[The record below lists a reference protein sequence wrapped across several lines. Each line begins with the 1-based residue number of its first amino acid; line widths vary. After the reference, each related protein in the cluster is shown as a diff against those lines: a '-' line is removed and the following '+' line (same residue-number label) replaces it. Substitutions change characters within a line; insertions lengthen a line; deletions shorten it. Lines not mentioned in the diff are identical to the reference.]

1 MTKKKKIITEED
13 IKKDDTVYIDTM
25 EGAKKMLSEL
35 PHIDYE
41 IGKEGSTLLELV
53 CAFTTD
59 VKVVEYLLKKG
70 ADIHHTD
77 KYGRNAFAY
86 AWFNH
91 SAPYM
96 DVFINQ
102 VLKKYWDKKS
112 CP

>member
-1 MTKKKKIITEED
+1 MSKKQKIITEDD
-13 IKKDDTVYIDTM
+13 IEKQKTIYIDTM
-25 EGAKKMLSEL
+25 DGAKAILKDL
-35 PHIDYE
+35 PYIDYE

-59 VKVVEYLLKKG
+59 VEVVRYLLEKG

-86 AWFNH
+86 AWFNET
-91 SAPYM
+91 PYM

-102 VLKKYWDKKS
+102 VLKEYWKEEK
-112 CP
+112 